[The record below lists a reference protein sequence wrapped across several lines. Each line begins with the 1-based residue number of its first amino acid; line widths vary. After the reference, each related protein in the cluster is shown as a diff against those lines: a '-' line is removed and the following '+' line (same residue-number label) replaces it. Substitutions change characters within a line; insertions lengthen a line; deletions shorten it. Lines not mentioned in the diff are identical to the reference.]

1 MNEIKLG
8 YEIPSGREIMVPLSH
23 IIVCGVTQLS
33 GKTTTLEALLKRSG
47 KKSIV
52 FKTKIGE
59 RSFTEGQETAPFFKD
74 RSDYEFVR
82 SLIEAYAKE
91 KLHLEKGTLME
102 LCKGS
107 ASLTD
112 IKIKVDNVIAN
123 PKTRGLQKEIF
134 TRLQHYL
141 DSLIPQVKYAN
152 LSSTLNLHNGINI
165 MNLER
170 FSEEVQSLIIQSC
183 LDEVLKNHTDIIIVI
198 PEAWK
203 FIPQKYNNPCKRSVE
218 SFIRQGAS
226 NNNFIW
232 IDSQDM
238 AGVDKI
244 PLKQI
249 STWILGVQVERN
261 EVKHTLDQIALPPK
275 SKPQIMEVMK
285 LKTGQFFLSS
295 YAGVRKVYVQPA
307 WVDDLMAQTVAMGG
321 IPIEDLK
328 PPEIKVVA
336 EIESKLFSQ
345 TRSFD
350 SAIKNFEITLDKA
363 LGLVNRVI
371 SSAEKASIARDE
383 ALRLECEDL
392 KKQIYD
398 TRSSLADQIT
408 NQKVN
413 TVNTDRIVEMVLAR
427 IPAGSGP
434 AIFRVA
440 PLEMIKKGFLEDAKN
455 HILAAIGKLDDEQ
468 RKILRFVESQN
479 GPCNLT
485 HIIDK
490 GLLLT
495 ATSGGTRDRIAQKI
509 RIMATLQIVRN
520 EKVGKNV
527 FTHPNLRMMIK
538 AYLEPH
544 GSTDA
549 EIQQVYDHTMAG
561 LIKNGS

>member
-8 YEIPSGREIMVPLSH
+8 YEIPSGTEVTVPLSH
-23 IIVCGVTQLS
+23 LIVCGVTQLS

-91 KLHLEKGTLME
+91 KLYLEKGTLME

-107 ASLTD
+107 TSLTD
-112 IKIKVDNVIAN
+112 IKIKVDDVIAN

-152 LSSTLNLHNGINI
+152 LSSTLNLYSGINI
-165 MNLER
+165 MNLEG

-183 LDEVLKNHTDIIIVI
+183 IDEVLNNFTDIVIVI

-203 FIPQKYNNPCKRSVE
+203 FIPQKYSNPCKRSVE

-226 NNNFIW
+226 NHNFIW

-295 YAGVRKVYVQPA
+295 YAGVKKVYVQPA

-321 IPIEDLK
+321 VPIESLK
-328 PPEIKVVA
+328 PPARTVRNNLPHNIPSPITIQGFEKLSDILKEVNVEITILKKRI
-336 EIESKLFSQ
+336 ETIEGDIIESKKSIHD
-345 TRSFD
+345 TRSFL
-350 SAIKNFEITLDKA
+350 LDQK
-363 LGLVNRVI
+363 
-371 SSAEKASIARDE
+371 
-383 ALRLECEDL
+383 
-392 KKQIYD
+392 
-398 TRSSLADQIT
+398 T
-408 NQKVN
+408 NPKVN
-413 TVNTDRIVEMVLAR
+413 TVNTDKIVEMVLAR

-434 AIFRVA
+434 AIFQVA
-440 PLEMIKKGFLEDAKN
+440 PIEMIKKGFLEDAKN
-455 HILAAIGKLDDEQ
+455 HILAAVEKLDDEQ
-468 RKILRFVESQN
+468 RKILRFVESQRA
-479 GPCNLT
+479 PCNLT

-495 ATSGGTRDRIAQKI
+495 ATSGGRRDRIAQKI
-509 RIMATLQIVRN
+509 RIMATLQVVRN

-527 FTHPNLRMMIK
+527 FTHPNLRTMIK

-544 GSTDA
+544 GSIDA
-549 EIQQVYDHTMAG
+549 EIQQVYDHIMAG
-561 LIKNGS
+561 LIK